1 MAIKKNIEGM
11 KQLTLTFVFGLTF
24 GWALWGQVAA
34 PTFLCVSNDT
44 LFWEIPDNDC
54 GPFNAYVIFASQNE
68 DGPYSRLAVAGD
80 LAQTQFVHQ
89 NAGAGLWFYYLES
102 DYDCPGQPAL
112 QSDTLDNRIPEMARL
127 RAVSVNGADVE
138 VSWTPSPSPEAIA
151 YIISRTV
158 PGQGTVVLDTV
169 FNGAS
174 YLDTE
179 ASPGE
184 RSEAYFIEAIDACG
198 NKSLIAEPH
207 HTILLAVEG
216 SDPCERSIGLSW
228 NLYQNWAEGIGS
240 QEVWASRDGAAPER
254 VAMLDGNASSYTF
267 QGADDKVEYCFTVR
281 AIERNTGVTAASNEA
296 CLSLDV
302 VQAVKELA
310 ITNATVTDNGEVQLE
325 WVWNANAEISDAAIQ
340 RSEDNA
346 SFSVV
351 ESGAP
356 QAPLSR
362 ENTWLDDSARPGQ
375 GVAYY
380 QLQTTDGCGEKA
392 TSNIAATIFLRASA
406 QSGANSLRWTPYLN
420 ALGTVQGYSLYRL
433 EGGAAVLLGG
443 FGPNTLEATDSDI
456 DLSDPEQVRACYF
469 VEALAGIR
477 LADTMEVAVKSRSNT
492 ACAEQEARIYIPNAF
507 SPNEDGRNDVFRPY
521 LQFGEP
527 AGYRLA
533 IYDRYGGKLFET
545 DNINAGWDG
554 RSKGKTAPTGMYVYH
569 LRIEQANGTVIEES
583 GEVSLLR

>member
-11 KQLTLTFVFGLTF
+11 KQLTLTFVLGLAF

-68 DGPYSRLAVAGD
+68 DGPYSQLAVAGD
-80 LAQTQFVHQ
+80 PAQTQFVHQ

-158 PGQGTVVLDTV
+158 PGKGTVVLDTI

-198 NKSLIAEPH
+198 NKSLIADPH
-207 HTILLAVEG
+207 STILLATEG
-216 SDPCERSIGLSW
+216 SDPCERNIGLSW
-228 NLYQNWAEGIGS
+228 NLYQNWPQGIGS
-240 QEVWASRDGAAPER
+240 HEIWVSENGGEPEKVATLDGAATAYR
-254 VAMLDGNASSYTF
+254 F
-267 QGADDKVEYCFTVR
+267 QNADDAVEYCFTVR
-281 AIERNTGVTAASNEA
+281 ALERSSGVAAASNEA

-302 VQAVKELA
+302 VQAVKGLA
-310 ITNATVTDNGEVQLE
+310 ITNATVTENNEVRLD
-325 WVWNANAEISDAAIQ
+325 WVWNANAEISDYAIL
-340 RSEDNA
+340 RSSNSSD
-346 SFSVV
+346 FSPV

-356 QAPLSR
+356 PVPLMAD
-362 ENTWLDDSARPGQ
+362 NTYLDSAPGPSG
-375 GVAYY
+375 GVLYY
-380 QLQTTDGCGEKA
+380 QVQTTDACGVMA
-392 TSNIAATIFLRASA
+392 SSNVVGTVFLRASA
-406 QSGANSLRWTPYLN
+406 RAGSNVVRWTPYLN
-420 ALGTVQGYSLYRL
+420 PLGALQGYRLYRL
-433 EGGAAVLLGG
+433 ESGSPVLLSE
-443 FGPNTLEATDSDI
+443 FGPNALEAADNNL
-456 DLSDPEQVRACYF
+456 DLSNPDQVRSCYF
-469 VEALAGIR
+469 VEAVAEVL
-477 LADTMEVAVKSRSNT
+477 LSDSTVVAVTSRSNV
-492 ACAEQEARIYIPNAF
+492 ACAEQEARVYIPNAF
-507 SPNEDGRNDVFRPY
+507 SPNEDGRNDEFRPY
-521 LQFGEP
+521 LQFGTP
-527 AGYRLA
+527 SAYTLA
-533 IYDRYGGKLFET
+533 IYDRYGGKLFESNSI
-545 DNINAGWDG
+545 DVGWDG
-554 RSKGKTAPTGMYVYH
+554 KSKGRQVPVGLYVYH
-569 LRIEQANGTVIEES
+569 VRIEQADGKVLEQS
-583 GEVSLLR
+583 GEISLLR